1 MEPAQPRR
9 FLFTQA
15 GGQEIL
21 SPAGCVG
28 FAFLLVVNHG
38 VIRVHNIIGAL
49 VPAAAGC
56 SAGLLAAQT
65 DGTVGVLVEVN
76 SETDFG
82 AKNQKFIDFA
92 RSVLE
97 AAVASGASDVDS
109 LLAAPMG
116 DSTVK
121 EQLDAMAAS
130 IVFSNAG

>member
-56 SAGLLAAQT
+56 SAGLLAAKARAAHI
-65 DGTVGVLVEVN
+65 
-76 SETDFG
+76 G
-82 AKNQKFIDFA
+82 A
-92 RSVLE
+92 R
-97 AAVASGASDVDS
+97 
-109 LLAAPMG
+109 LAALRG
-116 DSTVK
+116 CAQ
-121 EQLDAMAAS
+121 ELGIAACMER
-130 IVFSNAG
+130 V